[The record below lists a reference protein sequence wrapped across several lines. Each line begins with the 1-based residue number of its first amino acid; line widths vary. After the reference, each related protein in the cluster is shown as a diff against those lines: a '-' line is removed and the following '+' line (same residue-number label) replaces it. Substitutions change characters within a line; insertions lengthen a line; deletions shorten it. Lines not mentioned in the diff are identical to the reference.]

1 MGTSTSILCIS
12 NHPADTLK
20 QQWGIDLD
28 APHVDVFVVTS
39 ETSIGIE
46 LVRDVNT
53 FAQHPP
59 LQHDQK
65 HIVILNA
72 NTLTLEAQNALLK
85 LLEEPPLHTQM
96 ILCAPHT
103 QSFLDT
109 ILSRCQIF
117 RDNNPPSPRL
127 NTQDLTLKTLLHA
140 SPPARLTL
148 IPTSAKTAEGAIS
161 MCRSLICEAESI
173 LHTQPSQPAVQNL
186 ALLTTCLTHLTAN
199 ANPTLTLTD
208 TILQLA
214 SPSSRT

>member
-20 QQWGIDLD
+20 NQLGIDL
-28 APHVDVFVVTS
+28 ANPHIDLFILTLD
-39 ETSIGIE
+39 TAIGIE
-46 LVRDVNT
+46 QIREVNK

-72 NTLTLEAQNALLK
+72 DTLTLEAQNALLK

-109 ILSRCQIF
+109 ILSRCVIIRDSQIHPIPSTL
-117 RDNNPPSPRL
+117 NP
-127 NTQDLTLKTLLHA
+127 TLLVPILQIA
-140 SPPARLTL
+140 PPARLAL
-148 IPTSAKTAEGAIS
+148 IPTSAKTAEGATS
-161 MCRSLICEAESI
+161 FCRSLICEAETI
-173 LHTQPSQPAVQNL
+173 LQTQPNQPTAYNL
-186 ALLTTCLTHLTAN
+186 SLLTTCLTHLTAN

-208 TILQLA
+208 TILQLT